1 MSSVSVSAGLECEPC
16 CMTGSWWMR
25 RVGAVRDAVEQ
36 YSGKLPARQLCVEF
50 PDLALG
56 SAIDFPRQRDW
67 RQGK

>member
-1 MSSVSVSAGLECEPC
+1 
-16 CMTGSWWMR
+16 MR

-36 YSGKLPARQLCVEF
+36 YSGKFPARQLCVEF